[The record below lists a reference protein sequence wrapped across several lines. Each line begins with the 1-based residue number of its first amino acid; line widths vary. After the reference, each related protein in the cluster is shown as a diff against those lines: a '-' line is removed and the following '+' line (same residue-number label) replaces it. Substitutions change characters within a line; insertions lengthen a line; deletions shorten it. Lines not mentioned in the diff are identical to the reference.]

1 MDKELLH
8 VMTVALLHDDHE
20 TAVQAFHDAVVQ
32 QTQHL
37 TYDGKVPPTQPVTE
51 MGVINP
57 KAEAQRKEMMS
68 HGRSFE
74 EQAKQVW
81 ATSDIEQKKSLLH
94 EMIAGFKFKGKAN
107 QFRMKVDAT
116 TDPKVLDKLAADL
129 HLAQQ
134 GMAVGR

>member
-20 TAVQAFHDAVVQ
+20 AAVQAFHDAIVQ

-37 TYDGKVPPTQPVTE
+37 TYDGKTPAQVTE
-51 MGVINP
+51 SVINP
-57 KAEAQRKEMMS
+57 KAETQRKEMMS
-68 HGRSFE
+68 RGRSFE
-74 EQAKQVW
+74 QQAKQVW
-81 ATSDIEQKKSLLH
+81 ATADIEEKKALLH

-107 QFRMKVDAT
+107 QFRMKVDAA